1 MAKVLTVWAFL
12 LAAMALAGTG
22 GIATAQESSPTDP
35 APRLVVFEIFT
46 RFT

>member
-12 LAAMALAGTG
+12 LAATTFAGAR
-22 GIATAQESSPTDP
+22 GIAAAQESPPTDP
-35 APRLVVFEIFT
+35 APRLVVFEVFT